1 MNYNPFQWTFKS
13 EQTAKEFNEHVE
25 KSVPFYKEIHKIVK
39 IIGGFFVEDS
49 TNVYDIGSSTG
60 NLLKGMSNILKRNAN
75 YIGIDNSIYM
85 NQVAMNDIDSDNI
98 KIISEDVQDF
108 KFTNASYITS
118 ILTLQFINIEDREKT
133 LKNVY
138 QGLNKGGAFI
148 LVEKVNGEFVQS
160 HEIMNQIYHDFKLE
174 NGLTYEEVIKK
185 SQSIRGV
192 LKPLTLKQNKR
203 MLEEA
208 GFKDIDVFF
217 KWNNF
222 VGVIAIKE

>member
-13 EQTAKEFNEHVE
+13 EQIANEFNEHVE

-39 IIGGFFVEDS
+39 IIGGFFVEDN

-85 NQVAMNDIDSDNI
+85 NQVAMKDIESDNI

-192 LKPLTLKQNKR
+192 LKPLTLNQNKN

-208 GFKDIDVFF
+208 GFKDIDTWF

-222 VGVIAIKE
+222 VGIIAVK

>member
-13 EQTAKEFNEHVE
+13 EQTANKFNEHVE

-39 IIGGFFVEDS
+39 IIGGFFVEDD

-60 NLLKGMSNILKRNAN
+60 NLLKGMNNILKRNAN

-85 NQVAMNDIDSDNI
+85 NQVAMNDVDSDNI

-118 ILTLQFINIEDREKT
+118 ILTLQFINIEDREKI

-208 GFKDIDVFF
+208 GFKDIDTWF

-222 VGVIAIKE
+222 VGIIAVK

>member
-1 MNYNPFQWTFKS
+1 MRKMNYNPFQWTFKS
-13 EQTAKEFNEHVE
+13 EQTANEFNEHVE

-39 IIGGFFVEDS
+39 IIGGFFVEEN

-85 NQVAMNDIDSDNI
+85 NQVAMNDVDSDNI

-133 LKNVY
+133 IKM
-138 QGLNKGGAFI
+138 FI
-148 LVEKVNGEFVQS
+148 K
-160 HEIMNQIYHDFKLE
+160 
-174 NGLTYEEVIKK
+174 
-185 SQSIRGV
+185 
-192 LKPLTLKQNKR
+192 
-203 MLEEA
+203 A
-208 GFKDIDVFF
+208 
-217 KWNNF
+217 
-222 VGVIAIKE
+222 

>member
-1 MNYNPFQWTFKS
+1 
-13 EQTAKEFNEHVE
+13 
-25 KSVPFYKEIHKIVK
+25 
-39 IIGGFFVEDS
+39 
-49 TNVYDIGSSTG
+49 
-60 NLLKGMSNILKRNAN
+60 
-75 YIGIDNSIYM
+75 M
-85 NQVAMNDIDSDNI
+85 NQVAMNDVDSDNI

-118 ILTLQFINIEDREKT
+118 ILTLQFINIEDREKI

-208 GFKDIDVFF
+208 GFKDIDTWF

-222 VGVIAIKE
+222 VGIIAVK

>member
-13 EQTAKEFNEHVE
+13 EQTANKFNEHVE

-39 IIGGFFVEDS
+39 IIGGFFVEDD

-85 NQVAMNDIDSDNI
+85 NQVAMNDVDSDNI

-118 ILTLQFINIEDREKT
+118 ILTLQFINIEDREKI

-208 GFKDIDVFF
+208 GFKDIDTWF

-222 VGVIAIKE
+222 VGIIAVK

>member
-13 EQTAKEFNEHVE
+13 EQTTNEFNEHVE

-39 IIGGFFVEDS
+39 IIGGFFVEDD

-85 NQVAMNDIDSDNI
+85 NQVAMNDADNDNI
-98 KIISEDVQDF
+98 KILSEDVQDF

-118 ILTLQFINIEDREKT
+118 ILTLQFINIEDREKI

-192 LKPLTLKQNKR
+192 LKPLTLEQNKR

-208 GFKDIDVFF
+208 GFKDINTWF

-222 VGVIAIKE
+222 VGIIAVK